1 MAYVN
6 TGYVADGYVEDLPP
20 PSLGYPSPSNVRL
33 GVVYGASN
41 EYTGT
46 YVTPDTQATVD
57 ALIAALQLSVVPVNL
72 VQVRGQSIGG
82 SGIESDPWRPA

>member
-6 TGYVADGYVEDLPP
+6 TGYVTDGYVEDLPP
-20 PSLGYPSPSNVRL
+20 PSAGYPSPSNVRL
-33 GVVYGASN
+33 GVVYGAAN
-41 EYTGT
+41 EYTGA

-57 ALIAALQLSVVPVNL
+57 ALIAALQLHVVPVNL
-72 VQVRGQSIGG
+72 VQVRGKSLGG

>member
-6 TGYVADGYVEDLPP
+6 TGYAADGYVEDLPP
-20 PSLGYPSPSNVRL
+20 PGNGYPSPSNVRL
-33 GVVYGASN
+33 GVVYGASS

-46 YVTPDTQATVD
+46 YVTPSTQATVD

-82 SGIESDPWRPA
+82 SGYESDPWRPA